1 MSHDWILSGLTCG
14 DVSIA
19 ERTWIRWYT
28 PEAKQG
34 TSRMWRCLQVILW
47 LRLLEDV
54 CSLEY
59 ATLIRWL
66 SKKIHGFGYGQ
77 GSLV

>member
-1 MSHDWILSGLTCG
+1 VVSEELLLLEEERDRDGV
-14 DVSIA
+14 DV
-19 ERTWIRWYT
+19 R
-28 PEAKQG
+28 EA
-34 TSRMWRCLQVILW
+34 ILW